1 MVEMQFISVSFL
13 KRDGGQSNDGHISV
27 NHNTPLQLV
36 IVIGVVVLTITLLSS
51 LIWMCCASSRSKYRR
66 DRFSKFFKIGNGG
79 GQKMQSRSWN
89 PQKPGSVYEFGDAD
103 SLDGLSLREKS
114 DVSNDRNS
122 RTSNRSGNNK
132 APILSPLSPMP
143 MLKEDRGVNPFE
155 DAASRNVDQN
165 GSGAAVSAPPQA
177 AHPPVQRGR
186 GWQLFDG
193 QVNQQ
198 GQDLEAGTL
207 PPARRPS
214 FIDRL
219 LAHRSLSQTNAVKMH
234 TANTIASPSP
244 TQDAFRAA
252 NNRAVLP
259 PLDRC
264 VTTPALFSNSALG
277 GQRTIP
283 STPAIPGSGLISAIG
298 GAFRRVSQTHQQVTG
313 RRKYVPSP
321 RQLPI
326 ESDYEGTIGG
336 RDADLPMARRADQRR
351 PLCAES
357 HYTPSFTNDP
367 FAASPIAVQRS
378 PAINAAAA
386 VMAGKL
392 GAGALS
398 PCSRPNNMVAS
409 PTPLPFAPSPLGQ
422 SQPKMQ
428 EKIAGTPHHTPGMA
442 GVGTNWP
449 RRMSE
454 TSIIQI
460 YKDEKGGFDDIKR
473 QRDWQHSHDASSSR
487 PPKKDKLQKWIASN
501 QFAAV
506 PPPDDVSRRGS
517 AISFA
522 ISDRSMPSVSR
533 QNSVTYATNAHRKRP
548 NGPKAGPSTKSAKEL
563 QRIASLRPHFAPM
576 TTLASWL
583 ENDGQDEHTEEIT
596 SDATVKQSKGPEM
609 ERMASRT
616 TEAEKHSIIE
626 KYLDR
631 PDEGDPFDDRSQ
643 VTDYNQRGMIWEDI
657 PSASGPPSYR
667 TNPSRT
673 SRKKG
678 IAHEPSASKRETVT
692 VTGEGGVTAEFTL
705 VNSAADNEDEEAERR
720 RLKSEKKMRKRM
732 REARRAAK
740 RAAKEA
746 AAAGLNPEL
755 MTLPAVRAAMNELT
769 DAINTSDS
777 SKAREQTLRHQL
789 LDQSDVVS
797 AEGPPSFVEEG
808 VKVEEKSE
816 SKVHPVAPVKWVA
829 ELLDKSP
836 EITEAFQASILMEKL
851 KAEQRAQEQLPEYK
865 ASSPRSKSR
874 SKAVKPKKSNSYT
887 RKSRRAR
894 LPVVRVLSPPE
905 SPLTSASEYP
915 SSVDRQRR
923 SSMPNNRSFLVES
936 RRGSQETETTLNQHQ
951 SMIEQRGMPTKRIVS
966 MPMMDKVESVQQ
978 QVQDPPRRQSTQ
990 RRLPL
995 PPVKHHG
1002 AARPISAYE
1011 QVSASVW
1018 IQ

>member
-1 MVEMQFISVSFL
+1 MQFILTDLL
-13 KRDGGQSNDGHISV
+13 KRDGGQSNDEHISV

-36 IVIGVVVLTITLLSS
+36 IIIGVVVLTVTLLSS
-51 LIWMCCASSRSKYRR
+51 LIWICCASSRGKYRR
-66 DRFSKFFKIGNGG
+66 DRFSKLFKTGNGG
-79 GQKMQSRSWN
+79 GQKMQTRSWN
-89 PQKPGSVYEFGDAD
+89 PQKPGSVYDFSEAD
-103 SLDGLSLREKS
+103 SIDGLSLREKS
-114 DVSNDRNS
+114 DVSNDRQS
-122 RTSNRSGNNK
+122 RTTNNK
-132 APILSPLSPMP
+132 TLTLSPLSPMP
-143 MLKEDRGVNPFE
+143 VLKEDRPANPFE
-155 DAASRNVDQN
+155 DPTSQSIENAAP
-165 GSGAAVSAPPQA
+165 VSIPPQV

-193 QVNQQ
+193 QVNEQ
-198 GQDLEAGTL
+198 GKDLEAGTL

-219 LAHRSLSQTNAVKMH
+219 LAHRSLSQTNAVKMQ
-234 TANTIASPSP
+234 ASNTIASPSP
-244 TQDAFRAA
+244 VQDAFRG
-252 NNRAVLP
+252 NNRAALT

-277 GQRTIP
+277 GQRNNIP

-351 PLCAES
+351 PLCGDS
-357 HYTPSFTNDP
+357 HYTPSFTFDP
-367 FAASPIAVQRS
+367 FAVPSNGQRS
-378 PAINAAAA
+378 PAVVNAAMAA
-386 VMAGKL
+386 KMAT
-392 GAGALS
+392 LS
-398 PCSRPNNMVAS
+398 PCTRPPNMVAS

-422 SQPKMQ
+422 SQSKMQ
-428 EKIAGTPHHTPGMA
+428 EKIVGTPHHTPGMA

-460 YKDEKGGFDDIKR
+460 SKDQKGRLDDIKR
-473 QRDWQHSHDASSSR
+473 QRDWQHSQDASSSR
-487 PPKKDKLQKWIASN
+487 LPKKDKLQTWILSN

-533 QNSVTYATNAHRKRP
+533 QNSISYSSNSHRKKP
-548 NGPKAGPSTKSAKEL
+548 NVSSSSTKSTKEL
-563 QRIASLRPHFAPM
+563 QRMASLKPHFAPM

-583 ENDGQDEHTEEIT
+583 ENEEGSNEHVEEEI
-596 SDATVKQSKGPEM
+596 KRPEM
-609 ERMASRT
+609 KRMTSRT
-616 TEAEKHSIIE
+616 TEVEKNSLIE
-626 KYLDR
+626 KYLDEAE
-631 PDEGDPFDDRSQ
+631 EGNPFDDQSQ
-643 VTDYNQRGMIWEDI
+643 VTDYNQSRGMIWEDI

-667 TNPSRT
+667 TNPSRS

-678 IAHEPSASKRETVT
+678 ITHDPNTSKRETVT
-692 VTGEGGVTAEFTL
+692 VTGEGGATTEFTL
-705 VNSAADNEDEEAERR
+705 VNQEDEEAEKR
-720 RLKSEKKMRKRM
+720 RLKQEKKMRKRM

-755 MTLPAVRAAMNELT
+755 MKLPAVRAAMNELS
-769 DAINTSDS
+769 DAIVTSDS
-777 SKAREQTLRHQL
+777 SKALDQIKRHQL
-789 LDQSDVVS
+789 IDESDIVS
-797 AEGPPSFVEEG
+797 AQGPPSFVEEG
-808 VKVEEKSE
+808 ISDKIID
-816 SKVHPVAPVKWVA
+816 PVAPVKWVA
-829 ELLDKSP
+829 ELLDQSP
-836 EITEAFQASILMEKL
+836 EITQAFQASVLMEKL

-874 SKAVKPKKSNSYT
+874 SKSSSNKPKKSNSYT
-887 RKSRRAR
+887 RKSRRSR
-894 LPVVRVLSPPE
+894 LPITRMLSPPE

-923 SSMPNNRSFLVES
+923 SSMPINRSFLVES
-936 RRGSQETETTLNQHQ
+936 RRGSQESDETLYNQHQ
-951 SMIEQRGMPTKRIVS
+951 SLVEQRVTPFSTKRIVS
-966 MPMMDKVESVQQ
+966 MPMIDNSEHVQQ
-978 QVQDPPRRQSTQ
+978 QVQGSSQRHPTQ

-995 PPVKHHG
+995 PPPVKHQG

-1011 QVSASVW
+1011 QVPTSVW

>member
-1 MVEMQFISVSFL
+1 MVEMQFISVNFL
-13 KRDGGQSNDGHISV
+13 KRDGGQSNDDHISV

-36 IVIGVVVLTITLLSS
+36 IIIGAIVLTITLLSS
-51 LIWMCCASSRSKYRR
+51 LIWMCCASSRGKYRR
-66 DRFSKFFKIGNGG
+66 DRFSKFFKSGNR
-79 GQKMQSRSWN
+79 GQKMQTRSWN

-114 DVSNDRNS
+114 DVSNDRQS
-122 RTSNRSGNNK
+122 RSSNRSGNNK

-143 MLKEDRGVNPFE
+143 MLKDDRGVNPFE
-155 DAASRNVDQN
+155 DPALSSANHSGN
-165 GSGAAVSAPPQA
+165 GAAVSVPPQA

-193 QVNQQ
+193 QVNEQ
-198 GQDLEAGTL
+198 GKDLEAGTL

-219 LAHRSLSQTNAVKMH
+219 LAHRSLSQANAVKMQSS
-234 TANTIASPSP
+234 NTVASPNP
-244 TQDAFRAA
+244 TQDALRG
-252 NNRAVLP
+252 NNRAALA

-264 VTTPALFSNSALG
+264 VTTPALFSNTALG
-277 GQRTIP
+277 GQRAIP
-283 STPAIPGSGLISAIG
+283 STPAIPGSGFMSAIG

-357 HYTPSFTNDP
+357 HYTPSFNFDP
-367 FAASPIAVQRS
+367 FARS
-378 PAINAAAA
+378 PAMNAAAA
-386 VMAGKL
+386 AMSEKL
-392 GAGALS
+392 DNGVLS

-422 SQPKMQ
+422 SQSKMQ
-428 EKIAGTPHHTPGMA
+428 LKVVGTPHHTPGMA

-454 TSIIQI
+454 ASISQI
-460 YKDEKGGFDDIKR
+460 PKDKKGGFDDIKR
-473 QRDWQHSHDASSSR
+473 QRDWQHSQERSSSH
-487 PPKKDKLQKWIASN
+487 PLKKDKLQTWITSN

-506 PPPDDVSRRGS
+506 PPPEDVSRRGS

-533 QNSVTYATNAHRKRP
+533 QNSVSYAPNAHRKKP
-548 NGPKAGPSTKSAKEL
+548 NVPQAGPSSTKSTKEL
-563 QRIASLRPHFAPM
+563 QRMASLRPHFAPM

-583 ENDGQDEHTEEIT
+583 ENEGQNEHTEEIA
-596 SDATVKQSKGPEM
+596 SDTTAKQPKGAEM

-626 KYLDR
+626 KYLEG
-631 PDEGDPFDDRSQ
+631 PGEGDPFDDRSQ
-643 VTDYNQRGMIWEDI
+643 VTDYNQSRGMLWEDI

-678 IAHEPSASKRETVT
+678 IAPEPSASRRETVT

-789 LDQSDVVS
+789 LDQSDIVS

-808 VKVEEKSE
+808 VKVQEKTDSN
-816 SKVHPVAPVKWVA
+816 VHHVAPVEWVA

-836 EITEAFQASILMEKL
+836 EITQAFQASILMEKL
-851 KAEQRAQEQLPEYK
+851 KAEQRAQEQLPEYR

-874 SKAVKPKKSNSYT
+874 SKAGKPKKSNSYT
-887 RKSRRAR
+887 RRSRRAR
-894 LPVVRVLSPPE
+894 LPVARFMSPPE

-915 SSVDRQRR
+915 SSIDRQRR
-923 SSMPNNRSFLVES
+923 SSMPINRSFLVES
-936 RRGSQETETTLNQHQ
+936 RRGSQETGTTYSQKQ
-951 SMIEQRGMPTKRIVS
+951 SFIEERVTPSKRIVS
-966 MPMMDKVESVQQ
+966 MPMMDNGVSVQQ
-978 QVQDPPRRQSTQ
+978 QVQDTPKRQLTQ

-995 PPVKHHG
+995 PPVKHQG